1 MDINTLEQSE
11 RILFSLRSLYDKYGY
26 SRYKMNKFE
35 EYDLYA
41 KNKDFLISDE
51 VITFTDK
58 GGKLMALKPDVTLSI
73 VKNTKDN
80 PKAVQKLYYNE
91 NVYRVTKGAHS
102 FKEIMQVGLE
112 VMGNIDDYCIYE
124 VLKLAAESLIATQKN
139 CILEFSHLDIL
150 SELIDYLA
158 ISGNDKPM
166 VMQLISEKNTHEL
179 AEICRQN
186 NVGEDKYAILKE
198 IVSLYGTIGEV
209 LPKINTLLKDI
220 VSDAT
225 LDTFTKIATALDATE
240 QNDML
245 RIDFSIISDS
255 RYYNGFVFRGFAEGI
270 PTSILSGG
278 QYNSMM
284 AKMKRKSGAIGF
296 AVYLDMLRQYETD
309 ICEYDVEN
317 LLVYDKETNICEI
330 TKQIKGITSKGESVL
345 AVSDIPNDIK
355 YKTLIKL
362 TNGEV
367 VTNE

>member
-1 MDINTLEQSE
+1 MNLNTLEQSE

-80 PKAVQKLYYNE
+80 PETIQKLYYTE
-91 NVYRVTKGAHS
+91 NVYRVNKGSHS
-102 FKEIMQVGLE
+102 FKEIMQIGLE
-112 VMGNIDDYCIYE
+112 AMGSIDDYCIYE
-124 VLKLAAESLIATQKN
+124 VLKLAAESLVATNKN

-150 SELIDYLA
+150 SELITYLE
-158 ISGNDKPM
+158 ISNDIKPK

-179 AEICRQN
+179 TSICREN
-186 NVGEDKYAILKE
+186 GVNEEKCNLIKN
-198 IVSLYGTIGEV
+198 IVLLYGTIDEV
-209 LPKINTLLKDI
+209 LPKINLLLKNA
-220 VSDAT
+220 VSETT
-225 LDTFTKIATALDATE
+225 LETFNKIATALNSTE
-240 QNDML
+240 QKDMF

-270 PTSILSGG
+270 PSSILSGG

-284 AKMKRKSGAIGF
+284 QKMKRKSAAIGF
-296 AVYLDMLRQYETD
+296 AVYLDMLRQYETSTS
-309 ICEYDVEN
+309 EYDVDN
-317 LLVYDKETNICEI
+317 LLIYDNTTTICKLE
-330 TKQIKGITSKGESVL
+330 KQINALILKGESVV
-345 AVSDIPNDIK
+345 AQPNKPQELK
-355 YKTLIKL
+355 YKNLIILK
-362 TNGEV
+362 NGEV